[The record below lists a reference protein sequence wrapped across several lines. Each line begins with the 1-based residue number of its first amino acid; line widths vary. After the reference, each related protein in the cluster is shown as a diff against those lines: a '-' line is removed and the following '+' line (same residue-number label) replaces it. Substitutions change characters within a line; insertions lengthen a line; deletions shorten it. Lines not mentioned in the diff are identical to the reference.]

1 MILKGFI
8 SITVLTAL
16 VTVSCS
22 TQKQNQ
28 KLVDSD
34 LDGVHDMRDA
44 CPYEAGSIFN
54 LGCPNENKQLSLSQ
68 IDQLK
73 STDTD
78 LDGVMDDKDECPLM
92 YGSPFNQGCPID
104 SSKK

>member
-1 MILKGFI
+1 
-8 SITVLTAL
+8 
-16 VTVSCS
+16 
-22 TQKQNQ
+22 
-28 KLVDSD
+28 
-34 LDGVHDMRDA
+34 MRDA

-54 LGCPNENKQLSLSQ
+54 LGCPNENKQLALSQ

-78 LDGVMDDKDECPLM
+78 LDGVMDDKDECPLL